1 MLFWCSMQYLWIL
14 IEAKYY
20 KLFIFILQSSL
31 KYNSIYNSN
40 FLEIGYYELKL
51 VKNTNKFDWAIQ
63 FYYVK
68 ILLNMKLK

>member
-1 MLFWCSMQYLWIL
+1 MQYLWIL